1 MTAVDRE
8 LFFRRVAEILQV
20 SSQQFEAGGRRLPED
35 PDSVVLLDLM
45 ALVDEL
51 TGVALSPDA
60 LKSAKTADAILEL
73 TESSV
78 AQ

>member
-1 MTAVDRE
+1 M
-8 LFFRRVAEILQV
+8 
-20 SSQQFEAGGRRLPED
+20 
-35 PDSVVLLDLM
+35 DSVVLLDIM

-60 LKSAKTADAILEL
+60 LKKAKSADEILAL
-73 TESSV
+73 

>member
-1 MTAVDRE
+1 MDRDVFYTRLAAV
-8 LFFRRVAEILQV
+8 LQT
-20 SSQQFEAGGRRLPED
+20 SPEEFAAGGRRLPEEM
-35 PDSVVLLDLM
+35 DSVVLLDIM

-60 LKSAKTADAILEL
+60 LKRAKSADEILEL
-73 TESSV
+73 